1 MAKKKETFAEYRNR
15 TQSEMKDIEAQI
27 QEEELVK
34 LQYEHQMERIQNFTE
49 YQLGK
54 KNKAR
59 NHRLITKG
67 AAIESV
73 CEDSI
78 YLDETEFY
86 QLAEEVFGN
95 SEMKDRIRQ
104 MVPGRKELAEE
115 KGLSET
121 QVMENAFALYK
132 RKEDSGKAE
141 KFVMDK
147 FSGLETHLSD
157 VEKRFDGLEQ
167 KVEKTVT
174 HIDLLLST
182 ISSSLQLLTAKGD
195 K

>member
-1 MAKKKETFAEYRNR
+1 MAKIDSRAKKFNFRET
-15 TQSEMKDIEAQI
+15 M
-27 QEEELVK
+27 
-34 LQYEHQMERIQNFTE
+34 
-49 YQLGK
+49 
-54 KNKAR
+54 
-59 NHRLITKG
+59 
-67 AAIESV
+67 
-73 CEDSI
+73 
-78 YLDETEFY
+78 LDE
-86 QLAEEVFGN
+86 L
-95 SEMKDRIRQ
+95 
-104 MVPGRKELAEE
+104 KELAEE

-132 RKEDSGKAE
+132 KKEDSDKAE

-182 ISSSLQLLTAKGD
+182 ISSSLQLLTTNGE
-195 K
+195 

>member
-1 MAKKKETFAEYRNR
+1 MAKKKETFEEYRSR
-15 TQSEMKDIEAQI
+15 TQSEMKDIEAKI
-27 QEEELVK
+27 QEEELAK

-49 YQLGK
+49 YQLGR

-115 KGLSET
+115 KNQELQTTIDDLKAAGFWKKSK
-121 QVMENAFALYK
+121 Q
-132 RKEDSGKAE
+132 KEG
-141 KFVMDK
+141 
-147 FSGLETHLSD
+147 
-157 VEKRFDGLEQ
+157 
-167 KVEKTVT
+167 
-174 HIDLLLST
+174 
-182 ISSSLQLLTAKGD
+182 
-195 K
+195 

>member
-1 MAKKKETFAEYRNR
+1 MAKIDSRAKKFNFRET
-15 TQSEMKDIEAQI
+15 MLG
-27 QEEELVK
+27 EL
-34 LQYEHQMERIQNFTE
+34 
-49 YQLGK
+49 
-54 KNKAR
+54 
-59 NHRLITKG
+59 
-67 AAIESV
+67 
-73 CEDSI
+73 
-78 YLDETEFY
+78 
-86 QLAEEVFGN
+86 
-95 SEMKDRIRQ
+95 
-104 MVPGRKELAEE
+104 KELAEE

-132 RKEDSGKAE
+132 KKEDSDKAE

-182 ISSSLQLLTAKGD
+182 ISSSLQLLTTNGE
-195 K
+195 

>member
-1 MAKKKETFAEYRNR
+1 MAKKKETFEEYRSR
-15 TQSEMKDIEAQI
+15 TQSEMKDIEAKI
-27 QEEELVK
+27 QEEELAK

-104 MVPGRKELAEE
+104 MVQIGRAH
-115 KGLSET
+115 
-121 QVMENAFALYK
+121 V
-132 RKEDSGKAE
+132 
-141 KFVMDK
+141 
-147 FSGLETHLSD
+147 
-157 VEKRFDGLEQ
+157 
-167 KVEKTVT
+167 
-174 HIDLLLST
+174 
-182 ISSSLQLLTAKGD
+182 
-195 K
+195 

>member
-1 MAKKKETFAEYRNR
+1 MEKKTKQKKFWITETMD
-15 TQSEMKDIEAQI
+15 S
-27 QEEELVK
+27 
-34 LQYEHQMERIQNFTE
+34 
-49 YQLGK
+49 QL
-54 KNKAR
+54 
-59 NHRLITKG
+59 
-67 AAIESV
+67 
-73 CEDSI
+73 
-78 YLDETEFY
+78 
-86 QLAEEVFGN
+86 
-95 SEMKDRIRQ
+95 
-104 MVPGRKELAEE
+104 KELAEE

-132 RKEDSGKAE
+132 RREDSGKAE

>member
-1 MAKKKETFAEYRNR
+1 MAKIDSRAKKFNFRET
-15 TQSEMKDIEAQI
+15 M
-27 QEEELVK
+27 
-34 LQYEHQMERIQNFTE
+34 
-49 YQLGK
+49 
-54 KNKAR
+54 
-59 NHRLITKG
+59 
-67 AAIESV
+67 
-73 CEDSI
+73 
-78 YLDETEFY
+78 LDE
-86 QLAEEVFGN
+86 L
-95 SEMKDRIRQ
+95 
-104 MVPGRKELAEE
+104 KELAEE

-132 RKEDSGKAE
+132 KKDDSDKAE

-182 ISSSLQLLTAKGD
+182 ISSSLQLLTTNGE
-195 K
+195 